1 MPFSPFF
8 NKSCKIIN
16 MQKVVILYGAP
27 GSGKG
32 TQANLLASKFDLIHF
47 DTGKFFEAVV
57 HDPKNQKNPEIRAER
72 KLFDGGKLMT
82 PSFVLKTVKKEA
94 MEIHRAG
101 YGIVFSGSPRT
112 MFEAEGLMPELLK
125 LYGKKDI
132 NIFIL
137 DVPATESIKR
147 NSSRMMCKFCGYGL
161 LTAYYDVKNPKH
173 CPVCGGPFY
182 KRTLD
187 NPETI
192 KIRLK
197 EYNERTAPIFGYMKK
212 HGFKQVKINA
222 RPAPFKVFE
231 KIVKELGAK

>member
-1 MPFSPFF
+1 
-8 NKSCKIIN
+8 
-16 MQKVVILYGAP
+16 MQKVIILYGAP

-212 HGFKQVKINA
+212 HGFRQVKINA

-231 KIVKELGAK
+231 KIVKELGVK

>member
-1 MPFSPFF
+1 
-8 NKSCKIIN
+8 
-16 MQKVVILYGAP
+16 MQKVIILYGAP

-231 KIVKELGAK
+231 KIVKELGVK